1 MSDPAKMIATIK
13 TITIMRVIR
22 TALCIHK
29 LLSWGYLIVYGKTC
43 GKLAST
49 DPWGFKAIL
58 CEDPRE
64 AEVKLGQKCEVTAQ
78 ICQGLTS
85 PFFFLVTAL

>member
-1 MSDPAKMIATIK
+1 MAGGPMSDPAKMIATIK

-43 GKLAST
+43 GKLFSA
-49 DPWGFKAIL
+49 GFT
-58 CEDPRE
+58 
-64 AEVKLGQKCEVTAQ
+64 VYG
-78 ICQGLTS
+78 
-85 PFFFLVTAL
+85 AL